1 MSRRSVRPSYEEE
14 DEEYLESLLQSKKQ
28 DDEDDFDSISFGA
41 LNDAQKQLSKSKYTS
56 DSDSESD
63 SEPEVQRLTQSQRP
77 RDNKKPVKAKKNK
90 HAPSESSSKKP
101 VSKIR
106 SIPGLDNVNNQSSLY
121 TDIRFNAAYGKADLN
136 KTRQNYAFLDEYRD
150 KEIKEMEGILKN
162 KKLSS
167 KMSYRELEDIK
178 QNLQSL
184 KSRVKTLKNRDVE
197 HKILKD
203 FKHDQMQKIKD
214 GKQVNQYYLK
224 KSEQRK
230 MIQKYKFDNMK
241 ASDREKTMER
251 KRKKRLGKEF
261 KQLEFRQ
268 NQ

>member
-1 MSRRSVRPSYEEE
+1 MSYKSIRPSYEEE
-14 DEEYLESLLQSKKQ
+14 DDHYLNKLLHSKQREE
-28 DDEDDFDSISFGA
+28 EDDYDSISFGA

-56 DSDSESD
+56 GSESESD
-63 SEPEVQRLTQSQRP
+63 SEPEVQHLTVNP
-77 RDNKKPVKAKKNK
+77 RRRDAKKPVKGKKSK

-106 SIPGLDNVNNQSSLY
+106 SIPGLDDGYNQSSLY

-136 KTRQNYAFLDEYRD
+136 QTRQNYAFLDEYRD

-167 KMSYRELEDIK
+167 KMSYKELDDIK
-178 QNLQSL
+178 EQLQSL

-203 FKHDQMQKIKD
+203 FKNEQLQKIKD

-230 MIQKYKFDNMK
+230 MIQKYKFDNLK
-241 ASDREKTMER
+241 ASEREKIMER

-261 KQLEFRQ
+261 RELEFRQ